1 LNSNAFENLFLS
13 PNNTANESLFNK
25 QELGKFKN
33 LKSND
38 LQLLSNERN
47 TRLLGTLNSLN
58 HTHNFAITDNNLT
71 SLNQNLSQSKIGTSQ
86 NSLYSLSA
94 LK

>member
-1 LNSNAFENLFLS
+1 MSTEAI
-13 PNNTANESLFNK
+13 FNK

-47 TRLLGTLNSLN
+47 IRLLGTLNNSN
-58 HTHNFAITDNNLT
+58 HTHNFSVTDNNMTSITDNT
-71 SLNQNLSQSKIGTSQ
+71 YQARVGTSQ
-86 NSLYSLSA
+86 NTFYNLSA